1 MAFWRLTSFSVFFS
15 AVTAVTYK
23 VTSREVT
30 SRDREVTSR
39 DREAQPKLLA
49 PKFVTTCRKLETIDS
64 IDASGIIEI
73 TARFWASVVLSR
85 AQSPFFLKL
94 AQMATPFL

>member
-1 MAFWRLTSFSVFFS
+1 MQCFHGILEADQLFSFFFS

-49 PKFVTTCRKLETIDS
+49 PSL
-64 IDASGIIEI
+64 
-73 TARFWASVVLSR
+73 
-85 AQSPFFLKL
+85 
-94 AQMATPFL
+94 

>member
-1 MAFWRLTSFSVFFS
+1 MAFWGLTSFSVFFF

-49 PKFVTTCRKLETIDS
+49 PS
-64 IDASGIIEI
+64 
-73 TARFWASVVLSR
+73 
-85 AQSPFFLKL
+85 LKL
-94 AQMATPFL
+94 QLLAGNLRP